1 MQIVLRTEEC
11 GGFVRYLPVRHLD
24 AATRW
29 EAQKR
34 FNEYRLNGTVIDG
47 TFESDLWRVT
57 NQLHWFSL
65 DFRVNEVLFRQ
76 KAEFWT
82 GCTVQCY
89 QECMKAYIAFQLGK
103 YSLVYLQQIIN
114 SLKSLSEM
122 NADEAMTFS
131 ADERMQVIGFL
142 SLLPEGNDLRDQVI
156 ETLEELKWTE
166 KSRKSRQLADFPC
179 YLRFNREL
187 DSYWSIASEEQKKFY
202 FPVYFWWKLTA
213 ILPLRCTEFLLTP
226 RDCIRQESGKLIL
239 SIRRT
244 RLKKGHRHLA
254 YAVQDDYAIQEYEIP
269 SWMFDEIQNYQ
280 NATAGDVLPELG
292 TLLVPT
298 RTVPSGYFAYI
309 QMAHR
314 LRRFCK
320 EAMSDENFPIHLGDT
335 RHLAMINLMLSG
347 GSPVICRELAGH
359 ESIDVSSNYYANL
372 SAIVESVVY
381 ERYHGWT
388 DSSMLQG
395 SLRFPAVMPKQKIRV
410 DQGWCDVVE
419 VAQGEV
425 FECLKCY
432 SANGRIGDCL
442 TCPHFYPESP
452 GLRIEIEKVSKKAV
466 DEDGKFLM
474 QMIELVRKGLGYEE
488 DIGSALLRLQGS
500 AHLYGSI
507 LAKKYLEVGNNG
519 ET

>member
-11 GGFVRYLPVRHLD
+11 GGFVRYLPVQHLND
-24 AATRW
+24 AARL
-29 EAQKR
+29 EAQNR
-34 FNEYRLNGTVIDG
+34 FNEYRSRGIVLDG
-47 TFESDLWRVT
+47 TFEDDLWRAT

-65 DFRVNEVLFRQ
+65 DFRINEVLYRQ
-76 KAEFWT
+76 KAELWI
-82 GCTVQCY
+82 GCTAQCY

-114 SLKSLSEM
+114 SLKSLAGM
-122 NADEAMTFS
+122 NEDEAMAFS
-131 ADERMQVIGFL
+131 PDERMQIIGFL
-142 SLLPEGNDLRDQVI
+142 SLIPESNDLRDQVI
-156 ETLEELKWTE
+156 EALEDVKWIAR
-166 KSRKSRQLADFPC
+166 SGKSRQLADFSC

-187 DSYWSIASEEQKKFY
+187 DSYWSMASKAKKKFY
-202 FPVYFWWKLTA
+202 FPIYFWWKLTA

-226 RDCIRQESGKLIL
+226 RSCIRQENGKYLL

-244 RLKKGHRHLA
+244 RLKKGRRQLS
-254 YAVQDDYAIQEYEIP
+254 YSVQDDYVLQEYEIP

-280 NATAGDVLPELG
+280 NATAADTLPELE

-298 RTVPSGYFAYI
+298 RSVPSGYFAYI
-309 QMAHR
+309 QMALR

-320 EAMSDENFPIHLGDT
+320 EAMNDENFPIHLGDT

-372 SAIVESVVY
+372 STIVESVVY

-388 DSSMLQG
+388 DGSMLQG
-395 SLRFPAVMPKQKIRV
+395 SLRFPTVLPKQKIRV

-419 VAQGEV
+419 VARGDV
-425 FECLKCY
+425 SECLKCY
-432 SANGRIGDCL
+432 GANGRIGNCL
-442 TCPHFYPESP
+442 NCPHFYPDSP
-452 GLRIEIEKVSKKAV
+452 GLRIEIEKNCKKAV

-500 AHLYGSI
+500 AYRYGSV
-507 LAKKYLEVGNNG
+507 LAKKHLEVGNHG
-519 ET
+519 KT